1 MLTLVAYLQ
10 AKPDKKAALEQ
21 ILHSFVEPTRQEP
34 GCIDYH
40 FHRSTD
46 DSNVFMFYENWRS
59 REDFEKHLT
68 MPYLAAFWEHRLD
81 YLETDVDLRFA
92 EMQSPYPIRS

>member
-10 AKPDKKAALEQ
+10 AKPQKRAELEE
-21 ILHSFVEPTRQEP
+21 ILRSFVEPTRLEP

-40 FHRSTD
+40 FHRSAD
-46 DSNVFMFYENWRS
+46 DPNQFMFYENWRS
-59 REDFEKHLT
+59 RDDFDKHLA
-68 MPYLAAFWEHRLD
+68 MPYLARFWERRLD

-92 EMQSPYPIRS
+92 EMQSPYPGRA

>member
-10 AKPDKKAALEQ
+10 AKPEKVQELETV
-21 ILHSFVEPTRQEP
+21 LRSFVEPTRREP

-46 DSNVFMFYENWRS
+46 DPNVFMFYENWAS
-59 REDFEKHLT
+59 REDFEKHLA
-68 MPYLAAFWEHRLD
+68 MPYLAAFWERRLD
-81 YLETDVDLRFA
+81 YLERDVDLRFA
-92 EMQSPYPIRS
+92 DMLSPYPSHA